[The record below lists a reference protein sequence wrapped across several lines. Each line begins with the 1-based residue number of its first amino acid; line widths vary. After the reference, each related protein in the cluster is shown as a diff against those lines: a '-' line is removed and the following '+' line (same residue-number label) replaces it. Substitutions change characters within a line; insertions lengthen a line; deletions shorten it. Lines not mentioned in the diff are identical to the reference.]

1 MMASGKKEKDMVMA
15 SKKNKTVRFVKGYGS
30 MTSNVVLI
38 KAQKPMEL
46 LNVVSAKI
54 LNSQSHKKRKKCQ
67 FK

>member
-1 MMASGKKEKDMVMA
+1 MASGKKEKDMVMA
-15 SKKNKTVRFVKGYGS
+15 SKKKKTVRFVKGYGS
-30 MTSNVVLI
+30 MTSNVVLV

-46 LNVVSAKI
+46 LNVVSTKI